1 MDRDL
6 VLPGQDQGFPGCRRL
21 LGGTGFG
28 GQRGMR
34 PVHQRV
40 RWVGVEGDVQEPELA
55 EASLAVLIAGRGH
68 PDHGKPGRGQP
79 GQRVPVQP
87 AGPGRDN
94 RHLSLPGGRHGEQ
107 VAEVVAPVQHLRP
120 NLPRLAGLDQR
131 RLPRRPNPSGHQP
144 HLHVPTASPG
154 DGSGGSG

>member
-1 MDRDL
+1 M
-6 VLPGQDQGFPGCRRL
+6 
-21 LGGTGFG
+21 
-28 GQRGMR
+28 
-34 PVHQRV
+34 
-40 RWVGVEGDVQEPELA
+40 QEPELA
-55 EASLAVLIAGRGH
+55 EASLAVLVAGRGH

-94 RHLSLPGGRHGEQ
+94 RHLGLTGGRHGEQ

-154 DGSGGSG
+154 HG